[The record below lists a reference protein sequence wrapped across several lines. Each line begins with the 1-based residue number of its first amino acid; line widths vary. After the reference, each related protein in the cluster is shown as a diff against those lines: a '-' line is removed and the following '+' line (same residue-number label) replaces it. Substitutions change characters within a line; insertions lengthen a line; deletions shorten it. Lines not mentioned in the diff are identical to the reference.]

1 MYRAL
6 ADASCHLLTP
16 DFRTPFALLSC
27 SCWRKYIQ
35 VTVYLPGVRR
45 RGNRPMHALY
55 RSVES
60 SQDPE
65 CRWWKRELDGNTLMD
80 FTAGLFTLVRCLWI
94 SASFRRLWKKLDW
107 AEEASCT
114 HSPRMQGAPT
124 EHNAHHHIHC
134 PQFRDLVPWHLSS
147 VLHPH
152 FLQKP
157 PPCSKSPCTLPH
169 LQMLLQEPNWIHSL
183 KLVKLEEGSHWNTI
197 ASVGVRG
204 HN

>member
-1 MYRAL
+1 
-6 ADASCHLLTP
+6 
-16 DFRTPFALLSC
+16 
-27 SCWRKYIQ
+27 
-35 VTVYLPGVRR
+35 
-45 RGNRPMHALY
+45 MHALY

-65 CRWWKRELDGNTLMD
+65 CRWWKRELNGNTLMD

-107 AEEASCT
+107 AEEGNCT
-114 HSPRMQGAPT
+114 HSPRMQDAPT

-157 PPCSKSPCTLPH
+157 PPCSKSPCTLP
-169 LQMLLQEPNWIHSL
+169 LLLFTPANAATRAQLDPFTEAGEAGRGL
-183 KLVKLEEGSHWNTI
+183 ALNTI